1 MIAKLAESQCEYS
14 SLAAVCEVQ
23 RIELEVLEGR
33 NQMAEQTM
41 EEQEQLIA
49 SLREEAA
56 GARGQLHSQRLEQ
69 AKLIRVS
76 NKELT
81 RVIGERQI

>member
-1 MIAKLAESQCEYS
+1 
-14 SLAAVCEVQ
+14 
-23 RIELEVLEGR
+23 
-33 NQMAEQTM
+33 MAEQTM